1 MNIDEKRG
9 LVAYLKQFITPER
22 KDKIERLSV
31 ERTRYITSVLEDPYH
46 SHNISAVLR
55 TVECLGMQD
64 VHIIEERNPYS
75 VMNGVAK
82 GAGKWLDIH
91 RYGEAERNNT
101 QYCLQ
106 SLRDAGYRIVAT
118 TPTEQAYTPQ
128 EVPIDHKTAV
138 VFGTELA
145 GVTEDVFNYADMTMA
160 IPMYGFTE
168 SFNISVSAAICM
180 YTLMQRLRDSEYA
193 WHLSEDERLDVEL
206 SWLRATINR
215 VAAFEQTYF
224 AQK

>member
-1 MNIDEKRG
+1 MDIDQKRG
-9 LVAYLKQFITPER
+9 LIAYLKQFITPER
-22 KDKIERLSV
+22 KDKIERLSK
-31 ERTRYITSVLEDPYH
+31 ERTRYITTVLEDPYH
-46 SHNISAVLR
+46 SHNISAILR

-91 RYGEAERNNT
+91 RYGEVGRNNT
-101 QYCLQ
+101 IHCLQ
-106 SLRDAGYRIVAT
+106 TLRDAGYQIVAT
-118 TPTEQAYTPQ
+118 TPTEQAYIPEQ
-128 EVPIDHKTAV
+128 LPLNEKTAV
-138 VFGTELA
+138 VFGTELV
-145 GVTEDVFNYADMTMA
+145 GVTDDVFSYADKTMA

-180 YTLMQRLRDSEYA
+180 YTLMQRLRASSHQ
-193 WHLSEDERLDVEL
+193 WQLSTDEQIDIEL

-215 VAAFEQTYF
+215 VALYEQAYF
-224 AQK
+224 A